1 MSKPASCGHCGHTEP
16 ESAQITE
23 GRIALVG
30 HPNVGKSVVFNRL
43 TGSYVTVSNY
53 PGTTVDVTRGIG
65 RLQGRSW
72 QVIDTPG
79 VRTLSPQSEDELA
92 TRDLLLRERPDMVV
106 QVADAKNLKSTL
118 MLTAALA
125 DLGLPMVL
133 ALNMS
138 DEAESRG
145 YRCDAGRLSA
155 ILGVPVV
162 ETVATTGEGMEELKA
177 ALPRAAPG
185 RRVAYC
191 SELESALRRLEGSAA
206 AGGSSRLVGL
216 ALLSG
221 DESIVEF
228 LSAPGVSG
236 AGVPLRSERGCGPQ
250 PDLRG
255 APEMMADALARGR
268 ELRRPFVR
276 PPELVLHADREAWAM
291 GVVGEVQTRSQ
302 AERPGWIQA
311 LDKWSMRGMPG
322 YAMVACTLLVMYY
335 FVGVLA
341 AGEGVDFME
350 NTLFGGYIN
359 PAAVRL
365 VKAAFPFPF
374 IQDLLVGEYGVVTMA
389 LTYALAIVFPIV
401 TAFFLFFGCLE
412 DSGYLPR
419 MSAML
424 DRAFRL
430 VGLNGKAVIPM
441 VLGLGC
447 DTMATLSTRILD
459 TRKERLLATMLL
471 TLGVPCSAQLGVIM
485 GILAKHGWREWAVW
499 LAAVG
504 GTTLAAGWAAAK
516 LLPGARAPFIM
527 EIPPLRVPELRNILL
542 KIKVRL
548 VWYLKEAV
556 PLFILGT
563 LALFLLDRIGVLQRV
578 EILLSPVTTT
588 LLGLPRETAWC
599 FILGFLR
606 RDYGAAGLF
615 VLAEKGLLDS
625 RQIIVSLVAITLF
638 MPCLAQFLVMVRERG
653 TRTACLIS
661 AFVFATAFAVAAAL
675 NLFLKSTN
683 LI

>member
-1 MSKPASCGHCGHTEP
+1 MTKCKCGHE
-16 ESAQITE
+16 EYEDAAVVE
-23 GRIALVG
+23 GRLALVG

-53 PGTTVDVTRGIG
+53 PGTTVDVTRGVG
-65 RLQGRSW
+65 RLQGRTW

-79 VRTLSPQSEDELA
+79 VRSLTPQSEDELA
-92 TRDLLLRERPDMVV
+92 TRDLLLREKPDLVI
-106 QVADAKNLKSTL
+106 QVADAKNLKQTL

-125 DLGLPMVL
+125 DLAVPMVL

-138 DEAESRG
+138 DEARSRG
-145 YRCDAGRLSA
+145 FRCDTRRLA
-155 ILGVPVV
+155 RLLGVPVV
-162 ETVATTGEGMEELKA
+162 ETVAVTGEGMEFLKT
-177 ALPRAAPG
+177 ALAQAAPCRG
-185 RRVAYC
+185 PVYLT
-191 SELESALRRLEGSAA
+191 EIESALR
-206 AGGSSRLVGL
+206 
-216 ALLSG
+216 ALQG
-221 DESIVEF
+221 PRF
-228 LSAPGVSG
+228 L
-236 AGVPLRSERGCGPQ
+236 
-250 PDLRG
+250 
-255 APEMMADALARGR
+255 ALARLCGEAGADE
-268 ELRRPFVR
+268 ELRRGFVR
-276 PPELVLHADREAWAM
+276 PPELLVHAGQEAWALDLISQ
-291 GVVGEVQTRSQ
+291 VQTRTQSD
-302 AERPGWIQA
+302 RPGWLQA
-311 LDKWSMRGMPG
+311 LDLWTMRGLPG
-322 YAMVACTLLVMYY
+322 YAMVAATLLVMYY

-341 AGEGVDFME
+341 AGRGVDLMQ
-350 NTLFGGYIN
+350 NVLFGRYIN
-359 PAAVRL
+359 PAATRL
-365 VKAAFPFPF
+365 VHAAIPSAFL
-374 IQDLLVGEYGVVTMA
+374 QDMLVGRYGAVTVA

-419 MSAML
+419 LSAML

-485 GILAKHGWREWAVW
+485 GILAKQGWQSWAVW

-504 GTTLAAGWAAAK
+504 GTTMAAGWGAAK

-527 EIPPLRVPELRNILL
+527 EIPPLRIPQLGNILL
-542 KIKVRL
+542 KIKIRL

-563 LALFLLDRIGVLQRV
+563 LALFFADRIGLLQRV
-578 EILLSPVTTT
+578 EALLAPVTTR

-615 VLAEKGLLDS
+615 ALAEKGALDA
-625 RQIIVSLVAITLF
+625 RQIVVSLVAITLF
-638 MPCLAQFLVMVRERG
+638 MPCLAQFLVMVKERG
-653 TRTACLIS
+653 TRTATLIS
-661 AFVFATAFAVAAAL
+661 AFVFATAFAVAGAL
-675 NLFLKSTN
+675 NWLLKSAN
-683 LI
+683 LL

>member
-1 MSKPASCGHCGHTEP
+1 MA
-16 ESAQITE
+16 A

-79 VRTLSPQSEDELA
+79 VRSLTPQSEDELA
-92 TRDLLLRERPDMVV
+92 SRDLLLRERPDVV
-106 QVADAKNLKSTL
+106 IQVADAKNLKQTL

-145 YRCDAGRLSA
+145 YHCDVRRLSG
-155 ILGVPVV
+155 ILGIPVV
-162 ETVATTGEGMEELKA
+162 QTVATAGAGLEELKA
-177 ALPRAAPG
+177 CLSHAARAN
-185 RRVAYC
+185 RVEYC
-191 SELESALRRLEGSAA
+191 AEIESALRRLKPAPASGESD
-206 AGGSSRLVGL
+206 RFVGL

-221 DESIVEF
+221 DE
-228 LSAPGVSG
+228 GVCGCLPHADPEKTGG
-236 AGVPLRSERGCGPQ
+236 ALVRAQ
-250 PDLRG
+250 
-255 APEMMADALARGR
+255 
-268 ELRRPFVR
+268 ELRRDFVR
-276 PPELVLHADREAWAM
+276 PPEFLVHAGREAWAM
-291 GVVGEVQTRSQ
+291 EVVGEVQTRSR
-302 AERPGWIQA
+302 AGRPGWLQT
-311 LDKWSMRGMPG
+311 LDKWSMRGLPG
-322 YAMVACTLLVMYY
+322 YALAAGTLLVMYY

-341 AGEGVDFME
+341 AGHGVDFME
-350 NTLFGGYIN
+350 NTLFGEYLN
-359 PAAVRL
+359 PTAVRWVRAAVPS
-365 VKAAFPFPF
+365 PFL
-374 IQDLLVGEYGVVTMA
+374 QDMLVGEYGIVTMA

-419 MSAML
+419 LSAML
-424 DRAFRL
+424 DKAFRL

-459 TRKERLLATMLL
+459 SRKERLLATMLL
-471 TLGVPCSAQLGVIM
+471 TLGIPCSAQLGVIM
-485 GILAKHGWREWAVW
+485 GILAKHGLREWAVW

-504 GTTLAAGWAAAK
+504 GTTLAAGWAASK
-516 LLPGARAPFIM
+516 LLPGARSPFIM
-527 EIPPLRVPELRNILL
+527 EIPPLRIPEPGNILL
-542 KIKVRL
+542 KIKIRL

-556 PLFILGT
+556 PLFMLGT
-563 LALFLLDRIGVLQRV
+563 LALFLFDRIGVLKRV
-578 EILLSPVTTT
+578 EVLLAPVTTT
-588 LLGLPRETAWC
+588 LLGLPSETAWC

-615 VLAEKGLLDS
+615 TLAEKGALDS
-625 RQIIVSLVAITLF
+625 RQIVVSLVAITLF
-638 MPCLAQFLVMVRERG
+638 MPCLAQFLVMVKERG
-653 TRTACLIS
+653 ARAACFIS
-661 AFVFATAFAVAAAL
+661 AFVFATAFAVGAAL
-675 NLFLKSTN
+675 NQFLAFTN
-683 LI
+683 LL